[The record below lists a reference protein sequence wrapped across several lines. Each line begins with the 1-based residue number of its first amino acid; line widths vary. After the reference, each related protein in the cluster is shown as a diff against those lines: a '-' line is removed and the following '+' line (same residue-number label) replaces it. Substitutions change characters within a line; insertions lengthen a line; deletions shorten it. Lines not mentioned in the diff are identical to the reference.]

1 MMDNMCEIKNT
12 AVLGYHSPSFA
23 LFQQP
28 NCPIFA
34 NYRAFATL
42 LRSQLYSHPLAP
54 PISRLLA
61 STTADLLCF
70 RGWPTVLVLK
80 LIATEDFAHFLSPV
94 LMICSYICSYSGG
107 CFSNL
112 TELHSISHLAFP
124 APRVLG
130 LANFFPE
137 ARAQNPRLVPKL
149 DQLTNPTSPKPL
161 NRAL

>member
-1 MMDNMCEIKNT
+1 MRLRIQQFSGMT
-12 AVLGYHSPSFA
+12 RLHLHSTSSLIVQSLPTIEPLPPHGIPDGAS
-23 LFQQP
+23 
-28 NCPIFA
+28 
-34 NYRAFATL
+34 L
-42 LRSQLYSHPLAP
+42 LRSQSDSHPLAP

-80 LIATEDFAHFLSPV
+80 LMATEDFAHFLSPV
-94 LMICSYICSYSGG
+94 LMICSYICSYLGG

-124 APRVLG
+124 APSVLG

-137 ARAQNPRLVPKL
+137 AR
-149 DQLTNPTSPKPL
+149 
-161 NRAL
+161 